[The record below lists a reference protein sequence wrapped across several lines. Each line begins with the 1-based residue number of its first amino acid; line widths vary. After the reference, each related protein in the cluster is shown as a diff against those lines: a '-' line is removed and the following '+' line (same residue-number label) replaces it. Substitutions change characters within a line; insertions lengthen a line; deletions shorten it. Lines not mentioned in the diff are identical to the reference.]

1 MSKENLKVTPTEEE
15 VKEEDLK
22 ETTGGQLTTK
32 CLLNL

>member
-22 ETTGGQLTTK
+22 EVNGGTNSK
-32 CLLNL
+32 CVLYL